1 MEKQS
6 KFKSGL
12 YKTVKEETAFKENQ
26 QKLKK
31 KYQINKPDVVVV
43 EKTNMTKFLIRL
55 LIGFI
60 KFAATTAI
68 LILAVIGL
76 LTLIYPQIRAEF
88 ISVWLQITAQ
98 FLSMI

>member
-12 YKTVKEETAFKENQ
+12 YKTVKEETAFREEQ

-31 KYQINKPDVVVV
+31 KYQINKQDVVVV
-43 EKTNMTKFLIRL
+43 EKTNMTKFFIRL
-55 LIGFI
+55 LIGFF
-60 KFAATTAI
+60 KFAATAAI

-76 LTLIYPQIRAEF
+76 LTLAYPQIRTEF
-88 ISVWLQITAQ
+88 LNVWLQIMAQ
-98 FLSMI
+98 IISMI